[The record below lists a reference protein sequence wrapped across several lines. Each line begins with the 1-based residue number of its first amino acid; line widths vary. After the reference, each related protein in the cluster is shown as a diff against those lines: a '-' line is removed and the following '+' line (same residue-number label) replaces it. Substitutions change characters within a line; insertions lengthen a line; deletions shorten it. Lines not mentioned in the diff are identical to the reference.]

1 MPGADKSSMS
11 VTIDHQMLSTDDLGL
26 KTIGQVLSHVQTR
39 NRLVINML
47 IDGEEPDLDRMS
59 DVRRVPL
66 NGHVLFIE
74 TAEPRAMALEVLA
87 EVEEQLGEADRL
99 KGEAV
104 DLLQRNA
111 AVRAMERLS
120 GCFST
125 WQHAQESLLKTAQLL
140 RIDLTRVTV
149 GGSSLAEVCGNFIAQ
164 LREVKQAMED
174 RDFVTLADVLTYE
187 MTQTTDQWREAI
199 AAMRDVIRA

>member
-1 MPGADKSSMS
+1 MS
-11 VTIDHQMLSTDDLGL
+11 VTIDHVTLLTDDLGL

-39 NRLVINML
+39 NRLVVNML
-47 IDGEEPDLDRMS
+47 IDGEEPDLDRMG
-59 DVRRVPL
+59 DVKRVPL
-66 NGHVLFIE
+66 NGHTLFIE

-87 EVEEQLGEADRL
+87 EVEQQLAEADRL

-125 WQHAQESLLKTAQLL
+125 WQHAQESLLKTGQLL
-140 RIDLTRVTV
+140 RIDFARIAVDGRGLDAVVMR
-149 GGSSLAEVCGNFIAQ
+149 FITQ
-164 LREVKQAMED
+164 LREV
-174 RDFVTLADVLTYE
+174 
-187 MTQTTDQWREAI
+187 
-199 AAMRDVIRA
+199 

>member
-1 MPGADKSSMS
+1 MS
-11 VTIDHQMLSTDDLGL
+11 VTIDHETLLTDDLGL
-26 KTIGQVLSHVQTR
+26 TTIGHVLSHVHTR
-39 NRLVINML
+39 NRLVVNML
-47 IDGEEPDLDRMS
+47 IDGEEPDLDRMG
-59 DVRRVPL
+59 DVKRAPL
-66 NGHVLFIE
+66 SGHTLFIE
-74 TAEPRAMALEVLA
+74 TAEPRQMALEVLG
-87 EVEEQLGEADRL
+87 EVEQQLDEADRL

-125 WQHAQESLLKTAQLL
+125 WHHAQESLLKTAQLL
-140 RIDLTRVTV
+140 RIDLTRITV
-149 GGSSLAEVCGNFIAQ
+149 AGRTLADVVGAFIGQ

-187 MTQTTDQWREAI
+187 MTQTSRQWREAI
-199 AAMRDVIRA
+199 GAMKGVIGA

>member
-1 MPGADKSSMS
+1 
-11 VTIDHQMLSTDDLGL
+11 
-26 KTIGQVLSHVQTR
+26 
-39 NRLVINML
+39 
-47 IDGEEPDLDRMS
+47 
-59 DVRRVPL
+59 
-66 NGHVLFIE
+66 
-74 TAEPRAMALEVLA
+74 VLA

-149 GGSSLAEVCGNFIAQ
+149 GGSSLAEVCGNFITQ

-187 MTQTTDQWREAI
+187 MTQTSRQWREAI
-199 AAMRDVIRA
+199 GAMKGVIGG

>member
-1 MPGADKSSMS
+1 MS
-11 VTIDHQMLSTDDLGL
+11 VTIDHETLAADHLGL
-26 KTIGQVLSHVQTR
+26 KTIGHVLSHVHTR
-39 NRLVINML
+39 KRLVVNLL

-59 DVRRVPL
+59 DVKRVLL
-66 NGHVLFIE
+66 NGHTLFIE
-74 TAEPRAMALEVLA
+74 TAEPRAMAMAALD
-87 EVEEQLGEADRL
+87 EVEDQLSEADRL

-125 WQHAQESLLKTAQLL
+125 WQSAQESLLKTAQLL
-140 RIDLTRVTV
+140 RIDLTRVV
-149 GGSSLAEVCGNFIAQ
+149 VCGSSLAEVVGNFVAQ
-164 LREVKQAMED
+164 LREVKRAMED

-187 MTQTTDQWREAI
+187 MTETGQQWREAI
-199 AAMRDVIRA
+199 AAMRSVIRA

>member
-1 MPGADKSSMS
+1 MS
-11 VTIDHQMLSTDDLGL
+11 VTIDHETLLADDMGMT
-26 KTIGQVLSHVQTR
+26 TIGQVLSHVHTR
-39 NRLVINML
+39 NRLVVNML
-47 IDGEEPDLDRMS
+47 IDGEEPDLDRMGE
-59 DVRRVPL
+59 VKRVPL

-74 TAEPRAMALEVLA
+74 TAEPRAMALEVLG
-87 EVEEQLGEADRL
+87 EVEEQLDEADRL

-104 DLLQRNA
+104 ELLQRNA

-125 WQHAQESLLKTAQLL
+125 WQHAQQSLLKTAQLL
-140 RIDLTRVTV
+140 RIDLTRITV
-149 GGSSLAEVCGNFIAQ
+149 GGQSLADVMGEFIGQ

-187 MTQTTDQWREAI
+187 MTQTSSNWREAI
-199 AAMRDVIRA
+199 GAMREIVGG

>member
-1 MPGADKSSMS
+1 MS
-11 VTIDHQMLSTDDLGL
+11 VTIDHVTLLTDDLGL

-66 NGHVLFIE
+66 NGHTLFIE
-74 TAEPRAMALEVLA
+74 TAEPRVMALEVLA
-87 EVEEQLGEADRL
+87 EVEDQLGEADRL

-140 RIDLTRVTV
+140 RIDLARVKIGVETLADVV
-149 GGSSLAEVCGNFIAQ
+149 GGFIGQ
-164 LREVKQAMED
+164 LREVKQA
-174 RDFVTLADVLTYE
+174 
-187 MTQTTDQWREAI
+187 
-199 AAMRDVIRA
+199 